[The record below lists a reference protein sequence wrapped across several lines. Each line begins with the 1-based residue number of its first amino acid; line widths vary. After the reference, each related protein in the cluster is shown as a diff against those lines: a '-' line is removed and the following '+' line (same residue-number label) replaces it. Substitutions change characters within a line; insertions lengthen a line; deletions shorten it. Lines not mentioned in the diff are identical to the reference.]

1 MKVHTLVLGSGPLGG
16 TVAAK
21 CAAAGQKVAIA
32 ESRVYGGTCALRGC
46 NPKKV
51 LVRAAELK
59 DWCDRSRGSL
69 LSRESSAEIDWGR
82 LVEFEKEFTDSV
94 PEKSRASLEKA
105 GVVTL
110 EGPTSFVS
118 PKAVQCGE
126 TEVEAEHICIATGA
140 RPATLGIPGEDLA
153 VTSDEFLGLPE
164 LPRDVLFIGAGYI
177 AFEFGHVAARAGSS
191 PVLVGRGDRALTGF
205 DPDLVDRLVE
215 HSGNVGIDVRT
226 GSEVQGIERSG
237 DGFRV
242 TVARGGATD
251 TIETRLVVHA
261 AGRVPHLDGLELER
275 GEVTVEKGGIA
286 VDETLR
292 SVSNPR
298 VHAGGDCA
306 NRPIGNLTPTANED
320 ARVIVQALT
329 EDRPEAPEYGAVPT
343 AVFSVPTLAR
353 VGLSESEARERGHDV
368 EVRHEDWSKW
378 GSMRKVSAGCAAF
391 KILVDRKSDAIL
403 GAHLLGPDAGET
415 INLFAVAMRAGMT
428 ASELKSVLI
437 VFPTFAADVRAML

>member
-1 MKVHTLVLGSGPLGG
+1 MRVDTLVLGSGPVGG

-94 PEKSRASLEKA
+94 PEKSRGALEKA
-105 GVVTL
+105 GVATFD
-110 EGPTSFVS
+110 GPTRFVS
-118 PKAVQCGE
+118 PSTVQCGD
-126 TEVEAEHICIATGA
+126 TEVEAKHICIATGA
-140 RPATLGIPGEDLA
+140 RPAPLGIPGEDRV

-191 PVLVGRGDRALTGF
+191 AVIVGRNERALAGF
-205 DPDLVDRLVE
+205 DPDLVDRLVAY
-215 HSGNVGIDVRT
+215 SADVGVDVRT
-226 GSEVQGIERSG
+226 GSEVQGIERNG

-242 TVARGGATD
+242 TVARDGTTD
-251 TIETRLVVHA
+251 TIETQLVVHA
-261 AGRVPHLDGLELER
+261 AGRVPNLEGLELER
-275 GEVTVEKGGIA
+275 GEISVEKGGVE
-286 VDETLR
+286 VDETLK

-306 NRPIGNLTPTANED
+306 SRNIENLTPTANED

-329 EDRPEAPEYGAVPT
+329 EGRHEAPRYSAVPT

-368 EVRHEDWSKW
+368 EVLHEDWSQW

-391 KILVDRKSDAIL
+391 KILVDRESDAIL
-403 GAHLLGPDAGET
+403 GAHLLGPDVGET

-437 VFPTFAADVRAML
+437 VFPTFAADVREML